1 MLKFLLKPGS
11 KQTAVLTNYLPDA
24 ERKDVATGHELLS
37 ESSGLYLRNLA
48 FDTGRFDNF
57 TSRRKTFYDGV
68 QFSYRIDEQGNKYN
82 VNASIDDLRIIR
94 SLIEAGAF

>member
-1 MLKFLLKPGS
+1 MLNAKMSPQDMS
-11 KQTAVLTNYLPDA
+11 T
-24 ERKDVATGHELLS
+24 LS

-48 FDTGRFDNF
+48 FDTRDVLIILQADE
-57 TSRRKTFYDGV
+57 RHLYDGV